1 MTLWNHC
8 KTSVDRVS
16 RFKQVFHGVDPEIS
30 SYDLHFRRHYYFAFL
45 LCASESL
52 KIPKHVLLGSF
63 PVFCIPGISYMYFF
77 DIAVL
82 RYSGDK
88 KFDYLFFDKKRFEN
102 RYNVTAI
109 SPRLLY
115 LFWKIFLK
123 KSNFWSFKHLLDA
136 QIIFINSWDVSL
148 QDARVWRW

>member
-1 MTLWNHC
+1 MSLPSFSFYRASSKHYQELLPSILEAHQL
-8 KTSVDRVS
+8 TSFSPFPFFDVLYIHNYKDNNIVVNS
-16 RFKQVFHGVDPEIS
+16 FWKF
-30 SYDLHFRRHYYFAFL
+30 YL
-45 LCASESL
+45 
-52 KIPKHVLLGSF
+52 LLGAF
-63 PVFCIPGISYMYFF
+63 PIFYIPGISCMYFF

-115 LFWKIFLK
+115 IMMSK
-123 KSNFWSFKHLLDA
+123 N
-136 QIIFINSWDVSL
+136 
-148 QDARVWRW
+148 

>member
-1 MTLWNHC
+1 MVIPFQLFSKKWILYLKNGTFPKKVYPQTESHSFQQLC
-8 KTSVDRVS
+8 PRTKTSVDRVS
-16 RFKQVFHGVDPEIS
+16 RFKQIFHGVDPEIS

-45 LCASESL
+45 LCPSESL

-63 PVFCIPGISYMYFF
+63 PIFCIPGISCMYFF

-109 SPRLLY
+109 S
-115 LFWKIFLK
+115 
-123 KSNFWSFKHLLDA
+123 
-136 QIIFINSWDVSL
+136 
-148 QDARVWRW
+148 AR